1 MMGDSACKY
10 YVLGLKLS
18 NGRSPSNVAT
28 QMPIFLYISSVIDK
42 VAKGRSFKNLNEMC
56 DREWKPV
63 ISAQLPINSAWDIHS
78 PETRVI

>member
-10 YVLGLKLS
+10 YVLDLKLS

-28 QMPIFLYISSVIDK
+28 RMPIFLYISSVIDK
-42 VAKGRSFKNLNEMC
+42 VAKGCSFKNLNNVC

-63 ISAQLPINSAWDIHS
+63 ISAQLTINTDWDIYI
-78 PETRVI
+78 P